1 MLFYNGN
8 VLFTNQVKSIKFLLN
23 RETVMK
29 KSKQMKQTQSERS
42 FRLSLKE
49 SRELCLF
56 GFRVQFR
63 FKFYISR

>member
-1 MLFYNGN
+1 
-8 VLFTNQVKSIKFLLN
+8 
-23 RETVMK
+23 MK

-56 GFRVQFR
+56 GFRVQFC
-63 FKFYISR
+63 FKFCISR